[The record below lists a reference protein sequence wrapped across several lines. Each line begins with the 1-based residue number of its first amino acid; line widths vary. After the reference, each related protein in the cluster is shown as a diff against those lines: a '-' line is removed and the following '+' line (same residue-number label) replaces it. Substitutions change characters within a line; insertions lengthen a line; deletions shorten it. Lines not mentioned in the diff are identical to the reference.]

1 MVYMFGKKS
10 ISIFA
15 TTLVTISLSI
25 SDASAA
31 SGDLDLTFGTNG
43 KVTTYFSG
51 DDSGASIVL
60 QSNGNI
66 VVAGNMYNGNNYDFA
81 VTRYNSDGTLDTS
94 FSLDGKVTTDFG
106 GDDYGTSVA
115 IQSDGKIVVT
125 GYGSSGGNDDFA
137 IARYN
142 TDGSLDTSFDTDGKL
157 LIDFG
162 RYENGKALA
171 IQTDGKIVLAGTSVA
186 LGGLAANM
194 HLLRLNT
201 NGSLDTTFDS
211 DGKVTTDIG
220 PNDDVLSIA
229 LQNDGKIIIGGG
241 SDASGNLE
249 TTLLRYNSNG
259 SLDTTFNSDGIATID
274 FAISNDAAY
283 SVAIQSDGKIIAAGY
298 ADLGGQ
304 VVFALLRLN
313 SNGSLDTTFD
323 TDGKITTAFG
333 SFYDGAYSVVIQSDG
348 KIIASG
354 NSNNGSQALF
364 ATARYNTNGT
374 LDTTFDTD
382 GKITTAF
389 GSFDD
394 GANAIAIQN
403 DGKIVVAGYSDS
415 GSGYVFALA
424 RYIGSESA
432 LPDAPVINSI
442 TAGDR
447 KLSLSF
453 TAGASNGSAI
463 TDYEYSLNGS
473 GYISAGTTTSPLS
486 ITNLSGRTEYS
497 VIMKARNSAGLST
510 ASNSLSGKTSD
521 AALDASEAR
530 DRELALISA
539 YQGKVALQ
547 LSEKLGVLFSEL
559 KFVLSQLSALL
570 KTLYLIV
577 LKI

>member
-1 MVYMFGKKS
+1 MVDMFSKKS
-10 ISIFA
+10 ASIVIA
-15 TTLVTISLSI
+15 TLLTISLSI
-25 SDASAA
+25 SEASAA
-31 SGDLDLTFGTNG
+31 AGDLDLTFGTSG

-51 DDSGASIVL
+51 DDSAASIAL

-81 VTRYNSDGTLDTS
+81 VTRYNSNGTLDTS

-115 IQSDGKIVVT
+115 IQSDGKIVVS
-125 GYGSSGGNDDFA
+125 GYGSSGGPDDFA
-137 IARYN
+137 IVRYN

-186 LGGLAANM
+186 SGGLAANM

-333 SFYDGAYSVVIQSDG
+333 SFYDGAYSVVIQTDG

-354 NSNNGSQALF
+354 NSNNGSQTLF

-394 GANAIAIQN
+394 GANAVAIQS
-403 DGKIVVAGYSDS
+403 DGKIVAAGYSDS

-432 LPDAPVINSI
+432 LPDAPVLNSI

-447 KLSLSF
+447 KLSLTF
-453 TAGASNGSAI
+453 TPGASNGSAI

-473 GYISAGTTTSPLS
+473 AYISAGTTTSPLS

>member
-81 VTRYNSDGTLDTS
+81 VTRYNSDGSLDTS

-201 NGSLDTTFDS
+201 NGSLDSTFDS

-220 PNDDVLSIA
+220 PNDDALSIA
-229 LQNDGKIIIGGG
+229 IQNDGKLIIGGG

-249 TTLLRYNSNG
+249 TTLIRYNSNG

-473 GYISAGTTTSPLS
+473 AYISAGTTTSPLS
-486 ITNLSGRTEYS
+486 ISNLSGRTSYS
-497 VIMKARNSAGLST
+497 VVIKARNSAGLST
-510 ASNSLSGKTSD
+510 ASNLFSAKTFDSL
-521 AALDASEAR
+521 LDASEAR
-530 DRELALISA
+530 DRELALMSE

-547 LSEKLGVLFSEL
+547 LSDKLGVLFSEL

-570 KTLYLIV
+570 QTLYLIV

>member
-81 VTRYNSDGTLDTS
+81 VTRYNSDGSLDTS

-201 NGSLDTTFDS
+201 NGSLDSTFDS

-220 PNDDVLSIA
+220 PNDDALSIA
-229 LQNDGKIIIGGG
+229 IQNDGKLIIGGG

-249 TTLLRYNSNG
+249 TTLIRYNSNG

-473 GYISAGTTTSPLS
+473 AYISAGTATSPLS
-486 ITNLSGRTEYS
+486 ISNLSGRTSYS
-497 VIMKARNSAGLST
+497 VVIKARNSAGLST
-510 ASNSLSGKTSD
+510 ASNLFSAKTFDSL
-521 AALDASEAR
+521 LDASEAR
-530 DRELALISA
+530 DRELALMSE

-547 LSEKLGVLFSEL
+547 LSDKLGVLFSEL

-570 KTLYLIV
+570 QTLYLIV